1 MFLMQEI
8 LNIISPNLLSI
19 GFKYATQDMGV
30 LSAKIVFTK
39 NGIETLIA
47 YFKMIRHIFRDAS
60 SVWCC

>member
-30 LSAKIVFTK
+30 FTK

-47 YFKMIRHIFRDAS
+47 YFKMIRPIFRDAS
-60 SVWCC
+60 SV